1 MTNAIFFLHIL
12 GLSIWLGSMVTW
24 AMFAPKLGNV
34 DPTKNT
40 TNTLRIV
47 FTKLSWI
54 SYSLALVSGIFIII
68 SIEDSSNWILEVGLL
83 GFAGLIIFLH
93 SYVPNLSAAIKGMI
107 NGSMLLVGLIVLYLA
122 VSYIL
127 SLIHI

>member
-1 MTNAIFFLHIL
+1 MTNTIFFLHIL

-24 AMFAPKLGNV
+24 AMFAPKLGNI

-40 TNTLRIV
+40 TNMLRIV

-68 SIEDSSNWILEVGLL
+68 SIEDSSNWTLEVGLL
-83 GFAGLIIFLH
+83 VVAGLIIFLH

-107 NGSMLLVGLIVLYLA
+107 NGSMLLVGLIVLYFA
-122 VSYIL
+122 VSYI
-127 SLIHI
+127 

>member
-1 MTNAIFFLHIL
+1 MTNTIFFLHIL

-24 AMFAPKLGNV
+24 AMFAPKLGNI

-68 SIEDSSNWILEVGLL
+68 SIEDSSNWTLEVGLL
-83 GFAGLIIFLH
+83 VVAGLIIFLH

-107 NGSMLLVGLIVLYLA
+107 NGAMLLVGLIVLYLA
-122 VSYIL
+122 VSYI
-127 SLIHI
+127 

>member
-24 AMFAPKLGNV
+24 AMFAPKLGNI

-54 SYSLALVSGIFIII
+54 SYSSALVSGIFIII

-122 VSYIL
+122 VSYI
-127 SLIHI
+127 

>member
-1 MTNAIFFLHIL
+1 MTNTIFFLHIL

-24 AMFAPKLGNV
+24 AMFAPKLGNI

-68 SIEDSSNWILEVGLL
+68 SIEDSSNWTLEVGLL
-83 GFAGLIIFLH
+83 VVAGLIIFLH

-122 VSYIL
+122 VTYI
-127 SLIHI
+127 

>member
-24 AMFAPKLGNV
+24 AMFAPKLGNI

-54 SYSLALVSGIFIII
+54 SYSLALVFGIFIII

-122 VSYIL
+122 VSYI
-127 SLIHI
+127 

>member
-1 MTNAIFFLHIL
+1 MTNTTFFLHIL

-24 AMFAPKLGNV
+24 AMFAPKLGNI

-68 SIEDSSNWILEVGLL
+68 SIEDSSNWTLEVGLL
-83 GFAGLIIFLH
+83 VVAGLIIFLH

-122 VSYIL
+122 VSYI
-127 SLIHI
+127 

>member
-24 AMFAPKLGNV
+24 AMFAPKLGNI

-68 SIEDSSNWILEVGLL
+68 SVEDSSNWILEVGLL

-122 VSYIL
+122 VSYI
-127 SLIHI
+127 

>member
-24 AMFAPKLGNV
+24 AMFAPKLGNI

-107 NGSMLLVGLIVLYLA
+107 NGSTLLVGLIVLYLA
-122 VSYIL
+122 VSYI
-127 SLIHI
+127 

>member
-1 MTNAIFFLHIL
+1 MTNAIFFLHVL

-24 AMFAPKLGNV
+24 AMFAPKLGNI

-68 SIEDSSNWILEVGLL
+68 SIEDSSDWILEVGLL

-122 VSYIL
+122 VSYI
-127 SLIHI
+127 

>member
-1 MTNAIFFLHIL
+1 MSNAIFFLHIL

-24 AMFAPKLGNV
+24 AMFAPKLGNI

-122 VSYIL
+122 VSYI
-127 SLIHI
+127 

>member
-24 AMFAPKLGNV
+24 AMFAPKLGNI

-122 VSYIL
+122 VNYI
-127 SLIHI
+127 

>member
-24 AMFAPKLGNV
+24 AMFAPKLGNI

-68 SIEDSSNWILEVGLL
+68 SIEDSSNWTLEVGLL

-122 VSYIL
+122 VSYI
-127 SLIHI
+127 

>member
-1 MTNAIFFLHIL
+1 MTNTIFFLHIL

-24 AMFAPKLGNV
+24 AMFAPKLGNI

-54 SYSLALVSGIFIII
+54 SYSLAFVSGIFIII
-68 SIEDSSNWILEVGLL
+68 SIEDSSNWTLEVGLL
-83 GFAGLIIFLH
+83 VVAGLIIFLH

-122 VSYIL
+122 VSYI
-127 SLIHI
+127 

>member
-1 MTNAIFFLHIL
+1 MTTAIFFLHIL

-107 NGSMLLVGLIVLYLA
+107 NGSMLLVGLIALYLA
-122 VSYIL
+122 VSYI
-127 SLIHI
+127 

>member
-1 MTNAIFFLHIL
+1 MTNTIFFLHIL

-24 AMFAPKLGNV
+24 AMFAPKLGNI

-40 TNTLRIV
+40 TNMLRIV

-68 SIEDSSNWILEVGLL
+68 SIEDSSNWTLEVGLL
-83 GFAGLIIFLH
+83 VVAGLIIFLH

-122 VSYIL
+122 VSYI
-127 SLIHI
+127 

>member
-1 MTNAIFFLHIL
+1 MTNAIFFFHIL

-24 AMFAPKLGNV
+24 AMFAPKLGNI

-122 VSYIL
+122 VSYI
-127 SLIHI
+127 

>member
-24 AMFAPKLGNV
+24 AMFAPKLGNI

-68 SIEDSSNWILEVGLL
+68 SIEDSSNWVLEVGLL

-122 VSYIL
+122 VSYI
-127 SLIHI
+127 

>member
-24 AMFAPKLGNV
+24 AMFAPKLGNI

-68 SIEDSSNWILEVGLL
+68 SIEDSTNWILEVGLL

-122 VSYIL
+122 VSYI
-127 SLIHI
+127 

>member
-1 MTNAIFFLHIL
+1 MTNTIFFLHIL

-24 AMFAPKLGNV
+24 AMFAPKLGNI

-54 SYSLALVSGIFIII
+54 SYSMALVSGIFIII
-68 SIEDSSNWILEVGLL
+68 SIEDSSNWTLEVGLL
-83 GFAGLIIFLH
+83 VVAGLIIFLH

-122 VSYIL
+122 VSYI
-127 SLIHI
+127 

>member
-1 MTNAIFFLHIL
+1 MTNTIFFLHIL
-12 GLSIWLGSMVTW
+12 VLSIWLGSMVTW
-24 AMFAPKLGNV
+24 AMFAPKLGNI

-68 SIEDSSNWILEVGLL
+68 SIEDSSNWTLEVGLL
-83 GFAGLIIFLH
+83 VVAGLIIFLH
-93 SYVPNLSAAIKGMI
+93 SYVPNLSVAIKGMI

-122 VSYIL
+122 VSYI
-127 SLIHI
+127 

>member
-1 MTNAIFFLHIL
+1 MTNIIFFLHIL

-24 AMFAPKLGNV
+24 AMFAPKLGNI

-68 SIEDSSNWILEVGLL
+68 SIEDSSNWTLEVGLL
-83 GFAGLIIFLH
+83 VVAGLIIFLH

-122 VSYIL
+122 VSYI
-127 SLIHI
+127 

>member
-1 MTNAIFFLHIL
+1 MTNTIFFLHIL

-24 AMFAPKLGNV
+24 AMFAPKLGNI

-122 VSYIL
+122 VSYI
-127 SLIHI
+127 

>member
-1 MTNAIFFLHIL
+1 MTNTIFFLHIL

-24 AMFAPKLGNV
+24 AMFAPKLGNI

-54 SYSLALVSGIFIII
+54 SYLLALVSGIFIII
-68 SIEDSSNWILEVGLL
+68 SIEDSSNWTLEVGLL
-83 GFAGLIIFLH
+83 VVAGLIIFLH

-122 VSYIL
+122 VSYI
-127 SLIHI
+127 

>member
-1 MTNAIFFLHIL
+1 MTNTIFFLHIL
-12 GLSIWLGSMVTW
+12 GLSIRLGSMVTW
-24 AMFAPKLGNV
+24 AMFAPKLGNI

-68 SIEDSSNWILEVGLL
+68 SIEDSSNWTLEVGLL
-83 GFAGLIIFLH
+83 VVAGLIIFLH

-122 VSYIL
+122 VSYI
-127 SLIHI
+127 

>member
-1 MTNAIFFLHIL
+1 MTNTIFFLHIL

-24 AMFAPKLGNV
+24 AMFAPKLGNI

-40 TNTLRIV
+40 TNMLRIV

-68 SIEDSSNWILEVGLL
+68 SIEDSSNWTLEVGLL
-83 GFAGLIIFLH
+83 VVAGLIIFLH
-93 SYVPNLSAAIKGMI
+93 SYVPNLSAALKGMI

-122 VSYIL
+122 VSYI
-127 SLIHI
+127 

>member
-1 MTNAIFFLHIL
+1 MTNTIFFLHIL

-24 AMFAPKLGNV
+24 AMFAPKLGNI

-47 FTKLSWI
+47 FTKLSWM

-68 SIEDSSNWILEVGLL
+68 SIEDSSNWTLEVGLL
-83 GFAGLIIFLH
+83 VVAGLIIFLH

-122 VSYIL
+122 VSYI
-127 SLIHI
+127 

>member
-24 AMFAPKLGNV
+24 AMFAPKLGNI

-68 SIEDSSNWILEVGLL
+68 SIEDSSNWTLEVGLL
-83 GFAGLIIFLH
+83 VLAGLIIFLH

-122 VSYIL
+122 VSYI
-127 SLIHI
+127 

>member
-1 MTNAIFFLHIL
+1 MTNAIFFLHVL

-24 AMFAPKLGNV
+24 AMFAPKLGNI
-34 DPTKNT
+34 DPNKNT

-122 VSYIL
+122 VSYI
-127 SLIHI
+127 

>member
-122 VSYIL
+122 VSYI
-127 SLIHI
+127 

>member
-24 AMFAPKLGNV
+24 AMFAPKLGNI

-54 SYSLALVSGIFIII
+54 SYSFALVSGIFIII
-68 SIEDSSNWILEVGLL
+68 SIEDSSNWVLEVGLL

-122 VSYIL
+122 VSYI
-127 SLIHI
+127 

>member
-1 MTNAIFFLHIL
+1 MTNTIFYLHIL

-24 AMFAPKLGNV
+24 AMFAPKLGAI

-40 TNTLRIV
+40 TNTLRVV
-47 FTKLSWI
+47 FTRLSWA
-54 SYSLALVSGIFIII
+54 SYSLALVSGIYLLQAT
-68 SIEDSSNWILEVGLL
+68 EVLSNGNLEIGLL
-83 GFAGLIIFLH
+83 IIAGLIIFLH

-122 VSYIL
+122 VSYI
-127 SLIHI
+127 

>member
-1 MTNAIFFLHIL
+1 
-12 GLSIWLGSMVTW
+12 LSIWLGSMVTW
-24 AMFAPKLGNV
+24 AMFAPKLGNI

-122 VSYIL
+122 VSYI
-127 SLIHI
+127 